1 VFILIE
7 GGSVYTPEPIGRTSI
22 LIANDRIERIGQI
35 DRHALDRLAVD
46 YEYIDATGCVVLPGL
61 IDPHAHLLGGSGEGS
76 LALGS
81 PMIFVEEI
89 AGSGV
94 TTVVGVLGVDTTM
107 KTIQGLLAR
116 VKTMDELGIYAC
128 MWSGGYN
135 VPPTTLLGSV
145 RQDMLFV
152 KEVIGA
158 GEVAISDE
166 RGLNQSSQ
174 ELAKLVRD
182 THVGGLLSGKA
193 GLTHFHVGE
202 ENTRLQ
208 PLRDIIEDFE
218 VKCEWLY
225 PTHIQRTDKLLEEA
239 IDLGNAGSWLD
250 MDVVNEDLHKWL
262 RKFID
267 KGGPLDKLTVSSDM
281 DSSTPAIFYSQF
293 CGLVRE
299 HGFTLDLV
307 LPLFTRNTATALK
320 LQNKGCLEQG
330 ADGDVVVL
338 SGDALDIQH
347 VIARGKMMVR
357 DGETLV
363 REKWLE
369 KSKRSFA
376 LTGDEHPAVRG

>member
-1 VFILIE
+1 VFIVIE
-7 GGSVYTPEPIGRTSI
+7 NGNVYTPEPIGRTSI

-35 DRHALDRLAVD
+35 DKHALDRLSVD
-46 YEYIDATGCVVLPGL
+46 YEVFDASDSVVIPGL

-81 PMIFVEEI
+81 PMMFIEEI
-89 AGSGV
+89 VASGV
-94 TTVVGVLGVDTTM
+94 TTVVGTLGVDTTM
-107 KTIQGLLAR
+107 KTIEGLLAR
-116 VKTMDELGIYAC
+116 VKALDELGLHTC

-135 VPPTTLLGSV
+135 VPPTTLLDSV
-145 RQDMLFV
+145 RQDMMFV
-152 KEVIGA
+152 REVIGA
-158 GEVAISDE
+158 GEIAISDE

-174 ELAKLVRD
+174 ELAKLARD
-182 THVGGLLSGKA
+182 THVGGLLTGKA

-208 PLRDIIEDFE
+208 PLRDIIEQFE

-225 PTHIQRTDKLLEEA
+225 PTHIHRTEKLLDEA
-239 IDLGNAGSWLD
+239 IELANEGSFVD
-250 MDVVNEDLHKWL
+250 MDVVNEDVHKWL

-267 KGGPLDKLTVSSDM
+267 KSGPLEKLTISSDM
-281 DSSTPAIFYSQF
+281 DSSTPEIFYRQF

-307 LPLFTRNTATALK
+307 LPLFTRNAATALK
-320 LQNKGCLEQG
+320 LHRQGCIEQD
-330 ADGDVVVL
+330 ADADIVLLSEETLDV
-338 SGDALDIQH
+338 QH
-347 VIARGKMMVR
+347 VIARGKVMVR
-357 DGETLV
+357 DGTTLA